1 MDIKTINNYLNKY
14 NLILDDSV
22 HNETGTYYLRDIDFK
37 PMNELKNRIEYEKY
51 SITFIE
57 ADNLSHILVNED
69 IDQEFKLYY

>member
-1 MDIKTINNYLNKY
+1 M
-14 NLILDDSV
+14 LDGIDYIQTTLLTH

-37 PMNELKNRIEYEKY
+37 TMSQLKNRIEYEKY

-69 IDQEFKLYY
+69 IDEEFKLYY